1 MNYVFVKLFF
11 NNSVTPFY
19 LSDELDVKF
28 GDYVIV
34 ETKYG
39 NDMGKVLSNRVEL
52 KAKETMKVI
61 SKATEKDIQIFSE
74 NRKKDQLEDPK
85 IKSILKKY
93 HPDIHFIGCY
103 FMLDRKR
110 LIINYTSD
118 TKIDFREA
126 VKELAR
132 IYKIRIEMRQIS
144 PREGFK
150 LKGGI
155 GICGRECCCSSF
167 LNPKQRI
174 TTRMVREQNLSEI
187 NAKTIGPCGKL
198 LCCLSYESDL
208 YKNGKHICSCS
219 RTNVNA
225 TLENVV

>member
-1 MNYVFVKLFF
+1 MNHVFVKLFF
-11 NNSVTPFY
+11 NNTVMPFY
-19 LSDELDVKF
+19 LSNELDVKF

-52 KAKETMKVI
+52 KANETMKVL
-61 SKATEKDIQIFSE
+61 SKATEKDIQTFNA

-85 IKSILKKY
+85 IKGILKKY

-103 FMLDRKR
+103 FMLDGTK
-110 LIINYTSD
+110 LIINYISD
-118 TKIDFREA
+118 TRIDFRET
-126 VKELAR
+126 VKELAS
-132 IYKIRIEMRQIS
+132 IYKTRIEMRQIS
-144 PREGFK
+144 SREGFK

-167 LNPKQRI
+167 YHLKQHI
-174 TTRMVREQNLSEI
+174 TASMVREQNLSEI

-208 YKNGKHICSCS
+208 YKNGKHVCSCS
-219 RTNVNA
+219 KTNVNKI
-225 TLENVV
+225 LENVV